1 MTLQG
6 LPTMPFL
13 GPAPTFSSGHTC
25 TSLGGH
31 GLLGQEPA
39 FLGPRWGVAANISHI
54 PPQGQAPSLH
64 WFFNV
69 TASRSPHRVG
79 GGKGDILSR
88 S

>member
-1 MTLQG
+1 MVLICIS
-6 LPTMPFL
+6 LMFSDVEHL
-13 GPAPTFSSGHTC
+13 FISSGHTC

-69 TASRSPHRVG
+69 TASLSPH
-79 GGKGDILSR
+79 
-88 S
+88 